1 MEVRFLLGTPVGA
14 SKSAAAALEREAR
27 EHNDT
32 IFLPMQ
38 DSRFSC
44 ARKPLL
50 WYAHC
55 SAAFPSARFYALAD
69 DDSYVHFER
78 LLLDMRMVAS
88 YSQDGSE
95 EHVLYGMIMWYG
107 VYDNLTMVTH
117 NAWGGW
123 QNLDAGAVHMRRR
136 VDRCRSDPSM
146 PSCDRLPPW
155 ARDLVKRG
163 GLGDMPPWPVA
174 NGPLFA
180 VSRVLGRL
188 LVDHPTP
195 RTYLDA
201 LHRTPRV
208 QSALTRP
215 GGPRKSNY
223 GCWPVYDS
231 VLGFWIAQVTASRNV
246 SVRLVDTP
254 GMVQHHPWPATV
266 KGAFSN
272 TSIVMH
278 GIKTDKPRMKAVLA
292 LIEQRTNATF
302 VPFHRKC
309 GTCADMGWSS
319 WPGSRQNNWLCCGC
333 DTVKE
338 SRRKC
343 LKRTGKA

>member
-1 MEVRFLLGTPVGA
+1 
-14 SKSAAAALEREAR
+14 
-27 EHNDT
+27 
-32 IFLPMQ
+32 
-38 DSRFSC
+38 
-44 ARKPLL
+44 
-50 WYAHC
+50 
-55 SAAFPSARFYALAD
+55 
-69 DDSYVHFER
+69 
-78 LLLDMRMVAS
+78 
-88 YSQDGSE
+88 
-95 EHVLYGMIMWYG
+95 
-107 VYDNLTMVTH
+107 
-117 NAWGGW
+117 
-123 QNLDAGAVHMRRR
+123 
-136 VDRCRSDPSM
+136 
-146 PSCDRLPPW
+146 
-155 ARDLVKRG
+155 
-163 GLGDMPPWPVA
+163 
-174 NGPLFA
+174 
-180 VSRVLGRL
+180 
-188 LVDHPTP
+188 
-195 RTYLDA
+195 
-201 LHRTPRV
+201 V

-343 LKRTGKA
+343 LKRTGKAWSAES